1 MKMQIRTKIIAGFV
15 IVLVFMLFLSIYS
28 VNVTE
33 RTLTNSVGES
43 AIFLADEMMKRI
55 NREIISYIEQL
66 ELLSRDNTLQEFI
79 IESNK
84 EFEKLKNVEEL
95 IAKRNKQWNLSQ
107 SDDKID
113 FISKINKNKL
123 SKLLRQ
129 KFIDFYREK
138 YNYSIFSEI
147 FVTNKFGVNV
157 AQTGKTTD
165 YEQSDE
171 EWWQISK
178 EKGLYLKYLEYD
190 ESGEGYVISI
200 GIKVRDSNG
209 NFIGVLKAAIS
220 GKYIARIAEF
230 TIKKHKT
237 AEIYLLTHNKDLIY
251 SSNNNI
257 LKKES
262 ANPFSSLFDNIK
274 GESGFFTL
282 TVDDGKDKLFS
293 YITSRGY
300 GDFEGLSWI
309 LLVEHSVEEILE
321 PVFSLRKKVI
331 AVSAILIL
339 ISIILAIIISHSIS
353 SPLKKLIKG
362 VKIIGKGELNYKLDI
377 DREDEIGHLA
387 KKFNEMTENLREVTV
402 SRDELDQEIKERKQA
417 EEELKK
423 YREHLEE
430 LVEERTEELK
440 ETQKQLMQREKLA
453 TLGKFAG
460 GLAHE
465 IKNPLAVIDSSLVYL
480 QYQDYED
487 EKLLKHMERIRTSIK
502 KADEIIDSLRR
513 LSKIQKPEK
522 TKLNINKLLQE
533 ISAETGISDKIELD
547 LNLPEREIFINGDEV
562 QLSLALKN
570 IIKNAEEAIED
581 EGAIDIKLELL
592 KSEKCKIIIRDTG
605 KGIEDNELKQIFEP
619 LYSTKSSGLGFGL
632 SLVKQIIELHN
643 GKLKVESNPGK
654 GTKFK
659 IVLPTT

>member
-1 MKMQIRTKIIAGFV
+1 
-15 IVLVFMLFLSIYS
+15 
-28 VNVTE
+28 
-33 RTLTNSVGES
+33 
-43 AIFLADEMMKRI
+43 
-55 NREIISYIEQL
+55 
-66 ELLSRDNTLQEFI
+66 
-79 IESNK
+79 
-84 EFEKLKNVEEL
+84 
-95 IAKRNKQWNLSQ
+95 
-107 SDDKID
+107 
-113 FISKINKNKL
+113 
-123 SKLLRQ
+123 
-129 KFIDFYREK
+129 
-138 YNYSIFSEI
+138 
-147 FVTNKFGVNV
+147 
-157 AQTGKTTD
+157 
-165 YEQSDE
+165 
-171 EWWQISK
+171 
-178 EKGLYLKYLEYD
+178 
-190 ESGEGYVISI
+190 
-200 GIKVRDSNG
+200 
-209 NFIGVLKAAIS
+209 
-220 GKYIARIAEF
+220 
-230 TIKKHKT
+230 
-237 AEIYLLTHNKDLIY
+237 
-251 SSNNNI
+251 
-257 LKKES
+257 
-262 ANPFSSLFDNIK
+262 
-274 GESGFFTL
+274 
-282 TVDDGKDKLFS
+282 
-293 YITSRGY
+293 Y

-402 SRDELDQEIKERKQA
+402 SRDELDQEIKERQSAEKEVIKSEKKYRKLFETMEQGVVYQNAKGEIISANPAAERILGLTQDQMKGRTSMDPSWKAVDENKNKLPGEKHPAMIALKTGEKVENFVQGIYNPQKNGYTWIIVNCIPQFKKGKDEAYQVHSIFLDITQRKQA
-417 EEELKK
+417 EEELQK

-480 QYQDYED
+480 QYQDYKD